1 MDNYLNDFDAFRKTA
16 TNADE
21 LRAAMLRKYPDLA
34 VPMLLGYGA
43 QVAFKTQ
50 S

>member
-1 MDNYLNDFDAFRKTA
+1 MDNYLKDFDALRKSSA
-16 TNADE
+16 NADE
-21 LRAAMLRKYPDLA
+21 LRSAMLRKYPDLA
-34 VPMLLGYGA
+34 VQMLLGYGA